1 MKEKVTTKMVTIC
14 STKPERQCTKPDGP
28 SFRDDKKKQ
37 KCRNVYETGKGH
49 FFQVLLGETIKSKN
63 LHTSVLLFVFVG
75 NVVCTLG
82 ENLCKFS
89 PKGFRISKLE
99 SLFRGIHKLRKKDFA
114 NF

>member
-37 KCRNVYETGKGH
+37 KCRNVYETGIKQL
-49 FFQVLLGETIKSKN
+49 FFSEIVL
-63 LHTSVLLFVFVG
+63 
-75 NVVCTLG
+75 
-82 ENLCKFS
+82 
-89 PKGFRISKLE
+89 
-99 SLFRGIHKLRKKDFA
+99 